1 MGLNKQWVQHVS
13 GQGEKWEA
21 LKELDDEWVVR
32 KKDPQFSYTFL
43 PKSEYR
49 LSAPPPPPEQWVDV
63 TGQCRIDEDGPM
75 CQLVKHDGE
84 VRFVTAWNGRS
95 YRLRKVRL
103 YQTAGLDG
111 KNCEVAAFIIEKKV
125 SS

>member
-13 GQGEKWEA
+13 GQGEKWEVA
-21 LKELDDEWVVR
+21 KEYEEEWAVQKKVVQ
-32 KKDPQFSYTFL
+32 PSFL
-43 PKSEYR
+43 YFPKSEFR
-49 LSAPPPPPEQWVDV
+49 LTSPPEQWVDV
-63 TGQCRIDEDGPM
+63 TEQCRIDEDGPM

-125 SS
+125 SL